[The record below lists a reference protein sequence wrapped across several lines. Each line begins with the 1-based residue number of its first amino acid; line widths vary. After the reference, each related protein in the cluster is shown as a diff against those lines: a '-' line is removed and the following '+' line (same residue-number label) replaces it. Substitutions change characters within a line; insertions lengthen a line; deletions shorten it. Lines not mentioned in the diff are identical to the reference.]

1 MFPMKEPASLAYR
14 REHYRLW
21 FEYLRLARLSSDKD
35 VRKALEQSR
44 LFYAPWG
51 TDTTIKF
58 DTWWKTH
65 AWLFE
70 DKHQI
75 RVLKPGDE
83 RSDPAALVLEIPL
96 TRSATAIIKQIRPLL
111 EDAVAAHSKSARKGK
126 RQPTASYRLTAGAE
140 PKLIAIREALTIYR
154 EVCLKNPG
162 MKGQPLLDAVHR
174 YYLGRKVARKAK
186 VPMPLMYANEV
197 DRLRAMRN
205 LNRYVHRAQ
214 RIMLNVAKGNFPGDY

>member
-1 MFPMKEPASLAYR
+1 MKDSASLAYR

-21 FEYLRLARLSSDKD
+21 FEYLRLARMSSKKD

-44 LFYAPWG
+44 AFYAAWG

-65 AWLFE
+65 AGLFE

-75 RVLKPGDE
+75 RVLQPGEE
-83 RSDPAALVLEIPL
+83 RSDPDALVLEIPL
-96 TRSATAIIKQIRPLL
+96 TRSATAIIQQIRPLL
-111 EDAVAAHSKSARKGK
+111 EEAVAAHAKSARKGK
-126 RQPTASYRLTAGAE
+126 RQPTASYSLTAGAE
-140 PKLIAIREALTIYR
+140 PKLLAIREALTIYR

-162 MKGQPLLDAVHR
+162 LKGHKLLDAVHA
-174 YYLGRKVARKAK
+174 YYTSRKVARKAK
-186 VPMPLMYANEV
+186 VPLPLQYGNEV
-197 DRLRAMRN
+197 DRIRAMRN

-214 RIMLNVAKGNFPGDY
+214 DILLNVAKGDFPGLY

>member
-1 MFPMKEPASLAYR
+1 MKEPSSLAYR

-21 FEYLRLARLSSDKD
+21 FEYWKLARLSSDKD
-35 VRKALEQSR
+35 VRRALEQSR

-58 DTWWKTH
+58 DAWWKTH

-83 RSDPAALVLEIPL
+83 RSDPDALVLEIPL
-96 TRSATAIIKQIRPLL
+96 TKSATAIIKQIRPVL
-111 EDAVAAHSKSARKGK
+111 EDAVAAHSKSSRKDK

-140 PKLIAIREALTIYR
+140 PKLLAIREALTIYR

-162 MKGQPLLDAVHR
+162 IERAQPLLDAVHR
-174 YYLGRKVARKAK
+174 YYLRSQSCEEGQSPSTAAICQRDGPYKSDAK
-186 VPMPLMYANEV
+186 P
-197 DRLRAMRN
+197 
-205 LNRYVHRAQ
+205 
-214 RIMLNVAKGNFPGDY
+214 